1 MQIMDIFYQVS
12 ALFYTIL
19 ITIVFATQKKV
30 NKIENFIYR
39 GLLVVTFIEIFLDLG
54 YHIACY
60 YIPNMLITDIITKLF
75 MSSTVTWSLTF
86 SLYIYA
92 LSSPKNDGQAMNEE
106 KKKYFIKTLTF
117 MVIGIV
123 ILDIIMFLL
132 PMDLYIGDS
141 YVLIEGA
148 VLYFAYACIGITL
161 FINLILVL
169 KSKEGLTS
177 KKYTPVHVL
186 NFLTLAALVVQI
198 VYPKM
203 PVNVVVAS
211 LSTMYVYF
219 AIENPNLSL
228 IEELNIATRQAESAN
243 HAKSDFLSS
252 MSHEIRT
259 PLNAIIGFS
268 QALAKEDISGSAKDE
283 VKDILIASNNLLEIV
298 NGILDISK
306 IEAQKIEIVN
316 VDYSTRDLL
325 NEISTLINTR
335 IGSKPIEFKIDVDD
349 NLPPVLYGD
358 SMRIRQILI
367 NLLTNAVKYTKE
379 GHVIFQVNFQTL
391 GEKCKLMI
399 KVEDTGIGMTEED
412 LKHLYTK
419 FQRFDMEKNVNIA
432 GTGLGMAIT
441 KGLIDLLGGEILV
454 KSTYGEGT
462 TFTVFLDQ
470 QISKKRLEEI
480 QVREDV
486 GKVIPFDASG
496 QRVLVVDDNKINL
509 KVAEKLLAEYKLDIE
524 LIDSGRECINKIL
537 SGEKYDLILLD
548 IMMPKMKGPEVLQNL
563 KNIIGFNT
571 PVVALTADIISG
583 MEEKYISQGFDDC
596 MPKPIVEENLY
607 YMLKRFLQEKGAP
620 AHEVGVIESPKV
632 EHIPDQKVL
641 EENEINVETSL
652 ETHGDMNNYNTAA
665 ESFYNIIEEKLDQ
678 LYEYKNNSDLDNY
691 CILCRAIKDEADS
704 LGFINFSKLAAEHEQ
719 ASKDKNI
726 EYIDSNYA
734 KLKME
739 SIKTLDVLKKYLG
752 K

>member
-60 YIPNMLITDIITKLF
+60 YIPNMLITDILTKLF

-198 VYPKM
+198 VYQKM

-268 QALAKEDISGSAKDE
+268 QALAIEDISGSAKDE

-412 LKHLYTK
+412 LKHLSTK

-665 ESFYNIIEEKLDQ
+665 ESFYNIIEEKLAQ